1 MTLCVAIGKTH
12 VLLFVSA
19 YVCVFWSILFL
30 SAEEKRG
37 RQLAEIEGNDCDLRT
52 KSRAKCFL
60 SLLFYPL
67 LFTFCPCSCA
77 LPLLLC
83 LYLSSELHN
92 REKKNGGMN
101 VFSLYFFPLFS
112 PLCFGTT
119 FDWKTAVVHT
129 VQFLV
134 YTDLNSALFLAW

>member
-1 MTLCVAIGKTH
+1 MYYCLCV
-12 VLLFVSA
+12 L
-19 YVCVFWSILFL
+19 WSILFH
-30 SAEEKRG
+30 SVEEKRG

-77 LPLLLC
+77 LPLLLY
-83 LYLSSELHN
+83 LFLSSELHN
-92 REKKNGGMN
+92 REIKWGHGCF
-101 VFSLYFFPLFS
+101 FSSFLSLFS

-119 FDWKTAVVHT
+119 FDWKTAVVHI
-129 VQFLV
+129 VQFVV